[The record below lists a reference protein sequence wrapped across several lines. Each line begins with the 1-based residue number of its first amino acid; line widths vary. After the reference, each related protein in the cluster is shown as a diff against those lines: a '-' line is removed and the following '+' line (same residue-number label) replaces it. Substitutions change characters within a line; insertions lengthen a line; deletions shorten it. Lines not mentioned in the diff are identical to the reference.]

1 VPHTPLWGASV
12 RGAAGGGTGGAVLRR
27 DTGANTLTNRNTMA
41 RRTRLLALALAAPLL
56 FGACSTDD
64 SGSGDSSTDSGGNAA
79 ADGDLSFAV
88 VTHGSAGDA
97 FWDVVQ
103 NGAEQAGKDLGVEV
117 DYQSDGDPQRQSQLI
132 QAAVNQDV
140 DGIVVSMANPDALQ
154 DSVEAAVAAGIP
166 VVTINSGS
174 AESAQF
180 GAIGHV
186 GQDETI
192 AGQGAG
198 QRLAQD
204 GAKNVLCVVHE
215 AGNIG
220 LEQRCDGASQGLG
233 SNVKLLQV
241 DINDLQAAQST
252 ITSQLQSDPT
262 IDGVLTLNSA
272 VASAA
277 AAAASDAG
285 SDAEIATFDLNGDV
299 IKAIQDGSI
308 AFAVDQQQYEQG
320 YLPIVMLKLYAQNLN
335 TVGGGQPVLTGPGI
349 VDSTNVDQIA
359 DLASSGTR

>member
-1 VPHTPLWGASV
+1 
-12 RGAAGGGTGGAVLRR
+12 
-27 DTGANTLTNRNTMA
+27 MA

-56 FGACSTDD
+56 ISACSTEN
-64 SGSGDSSTDSGGNAA
+64 SGSSGGGGTSGDG
-79 ADGDLSFAV
+79 ADGGDLSFAV
-88 VTHGSAGDA
+88 ITHGSAGDA

-103 NGAEQAGKDLGVEV
+103 KGAEAAGDDLGVGV

-132 QAAVNQDV
+132 QAAVNSDV

-154 DSVEAAVAAGIP
+154 DSIEAAVAAGIP
-166 VVTINSGS
+166 VVTINSGA
-174 AESAQF
+174 AESATF

-198 QRLAQD
+198 QRLAAD
-204 GAKNVLCVVHE
+204 GAENVLCIVHE

-233 SNVKLLQV
+233 TAVKTLQV
-241 DINDLQAAQST
+241 DINDLQGAQST
-252 ITSQLQSDPT
+252 ITSQLQSDPS
-262 IDGVLTLNSA
+262 IDGVLALNSG
-272 VASAA
+272 VASVA

-285 SDAEIATFDLNGDV
+285 SDAEIGTFDLNGDV
-299 IKAIQDGSI
+299 ISAIEDGSI

-320 YLPIVMLKLYAQNLN
+320 YLPIVMLKLYAQNKN
-335 TVGGGQPVLTGPGI
+335 TVGGGQPVLTGPAI
-349 VDSTNVDQIA
+349 VDSENVDAIA
-359 DLASSGTR
+359 DLASAGTR

>member
-1 VPHTPLWGASV
+1 MKNWHT
-12 RGAAGGGTGGAVLRR
+12 T
-27 DTGANTLTNRNTMA
+27 A
-41 RRTRLLALALAAPLL
+41 RPTRLLALALAAPLL
-56 FGACSTDD
+56 LVGCSTEN
-64 SGSGDSSTDSGGNAA
+64 SGGGNGDSGGGDSGGSAA
-79 ADGDLSFAV
+79 SGDLSFAV

-103 NGAEQAGKDLGVEV
+103 KGAEAAGEELGVSV

-132 QAAVNQDV
+132 EAAVNQDV

-154 DSVEAAVAAGIP
+154 DSIGAAVDAGIP
-166 VVTINSGS
+166 VVTINSGAAQS
-174 AESAQF
+174 AEF

-204 GAKNVLCVVHE
+204 GATKVLCVVHE

-233 SNVKLLQV
+233 SDVELLQV
-241 DINDLQAAQST
+241 DINDLQSAQST

-262 IDGVLTLNSA
+262 IDAVLTLNSG
-272 VASAA
+272 VASVA

-299 IKAIQDGSI
+299 ISAIQDGTI

-320 YLPIVMLKLYAQNLN
+320 YLPIVMLKLYADNLN
-335 TVGGGQPVLTGPGI
+335 TVGGGQAVLTGPGI
-349 VDSTNVDQIA
+349 VDAQNVDEIA
-359 DLASSGTR
+359 ELASAGTR

>member
-1 VPHTPLWGASV
+1 MPGPK
-12 RGAAGGGTGGAVLRR
+12 
-27 DTGANTLTNRNTMA
+27 
-41 RRTRLLALALAAPLL
+41 RLLALAMAAPLL
-56 FGACSTDD
+56 LAACSSDD
-64 SGSGDSSTDSGGNAA
+64 NKGDGSGGG
-79 ADGDLSFAV
+79 GGKSDLSFSV

-103 NGAEQAGKDLGVEV
+103 NGAKAAGEDLGVSV
-117 DYQSDGDPQRQSQLI
+117 DYQSDGDPQRQAQLI
-132 QAAVNQDV
+132 DAAVNQKV

-166 VVTINSGS
+166 VVTINSGGERS
-174 AESAQF
+174 AEF

-204 GAKNVLCVVHE
+204 GATKVLCVIHE

-220 LEQRCDGASQGLG
+220 LDQRCSGASKAFA
-233 SNVKLLQV
+233 SNGGGGFTTTQV
-241 DINDLQAAQST
+241 DINDLQGAQST
-252 ITSQLQSDPT
+252 IASQLQSDPS
-262 IDGVLTLNSA
+262 IDAVLTLNSA
-272 VASAA
+272 VAAVAVTAA
-277 AAAASDAG
+277 KDAG
-285 SDAEIATFDLNGDV
+285 SGALIATFDLNQDV
-299 IKAIQDGSI
+299 IKGIQDGSI

-320 YLPIVMLKLYAQNLN
+320 YLPIVMLQLYAKNLN

-349 VDSTNVDQIA
+349 VNSGNVDEIA
-359 DLASSGTR
+359 DLASAGTR

>member
-1 VPHTPLWGASV
+1 
-12 RGAAGGGTGGAVLRR
+12 
-27 DTGANTLTNRNTMA
+27 MA

-56 FGACSTDD
+56 LSACSTEN
-64 SGSGDSSTDSGGNAA
+64 SGSGTGSADQNSGGAVS
-79 ADGDLSFAV
+79 DGDLSFAV
-88 VTHGSAGDA
+88 ITHGSAGDA

-103 NGAEQAGKDLGVEV
+103 KGAEAAGKDLGAGV

-166 VVTINSGS
+166 VVTINSGADRS
-174 AESAQF
+174 VDF

-186 GQDETI
+186 GQDEAI

-233 SNVKLLQV
+233 SDVRLLQV
-241 DINDLQAAQST
+241 DINDLQGAQST
-252 ITSQLQSDPT
+252 ITSQLQSDPS
-262 IDGVLTLNSA
+262 IDAVLTLNSA
-272 VASAA
+272 VASVAA
-277 AAAASDAG
+277 SAASDAG

-299 IKAIQDGSI
+299 IAAIQDGSI

-320 YLPIVMLKLYAQNLN
+320 YLPIVMLKLYARNLN
-335 TVGGGQPVLTGPGI
+335 TVGGGQAVLTGPGI
-349 VDSTNVDQIA
+349 VDADNVDAIA
-359 DLASSGTR
+359 DLASAGTR

>member
-1 VPHTPLWGASV
+1 MP
-12 RGAAGGGTGGAVLRR
+12 
-27 DTGANTLTNRNTMA
+27 
-41 RRTRLLALALAAPLL
+41 RRTRSLALALAAPLL
-56 FGACSTDD
+56 LSACSTEN
-64 SGSGDSSTDSGGNAA
+64 SGTSGGAA
-79 ADGDLSFAV
+79 EPSGAVAVNDGDLSFAV

-103 NGAEQAGKDLGVEV
+103 KGAEDAGDALGVGV

-140 DGIVVSMANPDALQ
+140 DGLVVSMANPDALQ
-154 DSVEAAVAAGIP
+154 DSVAAAVDAGIP
-166 VVTINSGS
+166 VVTVNSGGNRS
-174 AESAQF
+174 AEF

-220 LEQRCDGASQGLG
+220 LEERCAGASQGLG
-233 SNVKLLQV
+233 TEVRLLQV
-241 DINDLQAAQST
+241 DINDLQGAQST
-252 ITSQLQSDPT
+252 ITSQLQSDPS
-262 IDGVLTLNSA
+262 IDAVLTLNSA
-272 VASAA
+272 VASVAA
-277 AAAASDAG
+277 AGAADAG
-285 SDAEIATFDLNGDV
+285 STAEIATFDLNGDV
-299 IKAIQDGSI
+299 ISAIQDGSI

-320 YLPIVMLKLYAQNLN
+320 YLPIVMLELYARNLN
-335 TVGGGQPVLTGPGI
+335 TVGGGRPVLTGPGI
-349 VDSTNVDQIA
+349 VDAANVDQIA
-359 DLASSGTR
+359 DLASAGTR